1 MTLQAATSLVTGAT
15 SGIGLETARQLAGL
29 GSRVLV
35 HGRSQASASAAA
47 EDVLRHGDAEP
58 VWGDLASF
66 AQVRELA
73 GQVRDKTD
81 VIDVLVNNAGVF
93 LDERRDTVDG
103 HETTLQVNHLS
114 MQLLTVELLPQV
126 CAARAARVLTVS
138 SVAHFRGTVD
148 FDDLEHRRDY
158 TGMAAYQDSKLYNV
172 LFAQELAEKL
182 KCEAA
187 TSNVLHPGTIS
198 TKLLAAGFPSAEG
211 ASLADGATTLV
222 YLATSPVVADIT
234 GAYFVDKRQAHA
246 SPKTRDPQVRRRL
259 WEVSAEMVGVS
270 TPE

>member
-1 MTLQAATSLVTGAT
+1 VTLQSTTALVTGAT

-35 HGRSQASASAAA
+35 HGRTQAKATAAS

-58 VWGDLASF
+58 VWGDLSSF
-66 AQVRELA
+66 EQVRQLA
-73 GQVRDKTD
+73 NQLTEKTD
-81 VIDVLVNNAGVF
+81 AIDVLINNAGVF
-93 LDERRDTVDG
+93 MNDRIETTDG

-114 MQLLTVELLPQV
+114 MLLLTTEVVPLV

-138 SVAHFRGTVD
+138 SVAHFRGVVD
-148 FDDLEHRRDY
+148 FEDLEHREGFS
-158 TGMAAYQDSKLYNV
+158 GMAAYSDTKLYNV
-172 LFAQELAEKL
+172 LFAQELAERL
-182 KCEAA
+182 QCESA

-211 ASLADGATTLV
+211 ASLAEGAATIV
-222 YLATSPVVADIT
+222 YLATSSVVAGVT

-246 SPKTRDPQVRRRL
+246 SPKTRDPEVRRRL
-259 WEVSAEMVGVS
+259 WRASEELIG
-270 TPE
+270 T

>member
-1 MTLQAATSLVTGAT
+1 M
-15 SGIGLETARQLAGL
+15 
-29 GSRVLV
+29 LV
-35 HGRSQASASAAA
+35 HGRSQASATAAA
-47 EDVLRHGDAEP
+47 EDVLRHGDAEA
-58 VWGDLASF
+58 VWGDLGSF

-81 VIDVLVNNAGVF
+81 AIDVLVNNAGVF
-93 LDERRDTVDG
+93 VHERTMTADG

-148 FDDLEHRRDY
+148 FDDLEHHKDY
-158 TGMAAYQDSKLYNV
+158 WHGRLQDSKLYNV
-172 LFAQELAEKL
+172 LFAQELAERL

-211 ASLADGATTLV
+211 ASLADGDDTRLPGD
-222 YLATSPVVADIT
+222 LAR
-234 GAYFVDKRQAHA
+234 GGKRHRCLLRRQAPRAHA
-246 SPKTRDPQVRRRL
+246 GSPKNAQPAGAAAPVGSERRD
-259 WEVSAEMVGVS
+259 AVGAA
-270 TPE
+270 PLE